1 MICRGGELLLELLV
15 LELLLVLYLW
25 LFMDMWRAVES
36 PASPAPIMTMSFGIV
51 FGFMFMFM
59 FAFVFTFLLEDCLA
73 FVVAF
78 WMGLLPDTLKS
89 VGPSK
94 NTPPDKSDDD
104 DDDDDDA
111 FKLDRR

>member
-1 MICRGGELLLELLV
+1 M
-15 LELLLVLYLW
+15 
-25 LFMDMWRAVES
+25 ES

-51 FGFMFMFM
+51 FGFTFTFM
-59 FAFVFTFLLEDCLA
+59 FAFLLEDCLA
-73 FVVAF
+73 FDVAF

-104 DDDDDDA
+104 DDDDDDDA